1 MFERAK
7 LMHYLR
13 DPIVLVLLTLVS
25 AGALK
30 WAGRTIVESIANAR
44 RVKVISCECGRLVH
58 FYPPLKLPT
67 KAELYALGGDVV
79 AAMNAAEGVPNL
91 HPSVPGSVTLVG
103 PAPGGRIV
111 LEDIPP
117 AELSDGLEPCS
128 KAKPCSF
135 CVHGRVLCVVCKA
148 DLGCALRP
156 NPLRCSACVASGS
169 IPDAELVVEL
179 PRR

>member
-1 MFERAK
+1 
-7 LMHYLR
+7 MHYLR

-30 WAGRTIVESIANAR
+30 WAGRTIVDAIANAR
-44 RVKVISCECGRLVH
+44 RVKVISCECGRLVD

-91 HPSVPGSVTLVG
+91 HPSVPGTFTVVG

-111 LEDIPP
+111 LEDITP
-117 AELSDGLEPCS
+117 SDGLEPCS
-128 KAKPCSF
+128 KARPCSF
-135 CVHGRVLCVVCKA
+135 CVHGRVLCVVCKV

-156 NPLRCSACVASGS
+156 NPMRCAPCAATGGA